1 MARTLTFWVRCIDV
15 FADFME
21 PILRGLEEYTGLHS
35 VLIMGGPMPKF
46 GGEIRTVQ

>member
-1 MARTLTFWVRCIDV
+1 VLTAFTRCIDV

-21 PILRGLEEYTGLHS
+21 PILRGLEEYTGMHS
-35 VLIMGGPMPKF
+35 ILIMGGPMPKV

>member
-1 MARTLTFWVRCIDV
+1 
-15 FADFME
+15 ME
-21 PILRGLEEYTGLHS
+21 PILWGLEEYTGLHS